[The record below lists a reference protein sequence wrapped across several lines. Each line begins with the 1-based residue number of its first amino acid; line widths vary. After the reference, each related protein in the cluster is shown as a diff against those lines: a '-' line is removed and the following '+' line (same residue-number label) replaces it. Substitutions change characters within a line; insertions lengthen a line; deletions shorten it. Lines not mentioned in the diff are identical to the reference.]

1 MMSQSSRGESVA
13 VDRVLGAVDR
23 LKDELIESLSAAVRI
38 PSVNPKYPGEVYD
51 EVVGGEGEVSRYM
64 AALYERIGCTVDLF
78 AVEPRREN
86 AVGVLKGAG
95 GGRSLIFNGHVD
107 VVPVGDPA
115 SWMSGDPFS
124 GRVDA
129 GRVWG
134 RGSTDMKGGVMA
146 QAYAAKAIRDAGLR
160 LQGDLILEA
169 VVGEEMMDHECGTT
183 ATLRR
188 GYTADAAVVSEPSAP
203 PDPLAVVP
211 ITPGTWAFS
220 VTVTGKSTHSSMRGQ
235 TFRAGGLGAEVGV
248 SAIDKG
254 WYLFQA
260 IRQLEDEWGQS
271 KKHPLFA
278 PGHFTISPGAVVGGP
293 RGVQGIGF
301 VPAYMTTEYVCWYH
315 PDDDPAQVRQEI
327 ERHIARAAE
336 LDPWLRLH
344 PPTVEWTLNWPASRV
359 DPAHPICQ
367 AVQAAHEIAAAGTRF
382 AGPPPIRGFAAVED
396 TSFLN
401 LGGVPAISYGPGDI
415 RVAHA
420 DDEFILIDEL
430 VTACR
435 TYAVLAVT
443 WCGVEA

>member
-1 MMSQSSRGESVA
+1 
-13 VDRVLGAVDR
+13 
-23 LKDELIESLSAAVRI
+23 
-38 PSVNPKYPGEVYD
+38 
-51 EVVGGEGEVSRYM
+51 
-64 AALYERIGCTVDLF
+64 
-78 AVEPRREN
+78 
-86 AVGVLKGAG
+86 
-95 GGRSLIFNGHVD
+95 
-107 VVPVGDPA
+107 
-115 SWMSGDPFS
+115 MSGDPFS